1 MTFPFMYIM
10 YAHNPQHYHYYH
22 CLPHPTPTDP
32 FLIPIVEFGTPLRK
46 DHSLNTLIIIP
57 L

>member
-32 FLIPIVEFGTPLRK
+32 FLIPIVEFGTP
-46 DHSLNTLIIIP
+46 
-57 L
+57 